1 MILMLQA
8 TQSKKFKGVLAQER
22 RRKKGEMGRKGKARK
37 NKIWV
42 NVIWNLDRIFVRLK
56 KNIE

>member
-1 MILMLQA
+1 
-8 TQSKKFKGVLAQER
+8 
-22 RRKKGEMGRKGKARK
+22 MGRKGKARK